1 MEIQEILI
9 IKNAHE
15 SYGISTDD
23 INQISR
29 VPSLMP
35 LPLRPSSV
43 RGLCS
48 VGGNVVS
55 MVDLNLLLG
64 VGEVDLEASASRIIS
79 LNGKMS
85 SNTLLVSDVYNTV
98 EIDQNNIDYID
109 DGNDS
114 VVAIYKYNDLL
125 VQVCSL
131 DKLFTK
137 INKVQIQAKEIHS
150 GKQKEEVEAEED
162 SSRFLIFSMSEEK
175 YALEIDYLQEIIL
188 AEGPFTEIAGSDE
201 TVLGLIT
208 LRDELLMVIDLRI
221 YYGFKPKSSEANRI
235 LIVSYEGKKIGLC
248 IDSIIDINNFYKKDI
263 EYMSENFD
271 KSKVAGVIHAKD
283 SLISFFDHHVI
294 QNILKENES
303 FIENT
308 NNNSEDIKENIEE
321 LQSTKEVI
329 IFKLSSKEY
338 AFNVDIV
345 DEIIDMV
352 PSTSIAFT
360 DESLDGIINI
370 RGQIVSIVSLF
381 KKLKVQTTINEDS
394 KIIVCDINENKIGFV
409 VDSVSDILSIK
420 EEDIVVDEENYFD
433 SVLHLDDGKRLV
445 LSLDMKKVIAKK
457 VIDHV

>member
-131 DKLFTK
+131 DKLFT
-137 INKVQIQAKEIHS
+137 NLSTNEI
-150 GKQKEEVEAEED
+150 GNWQ
-162 SSRFLIFSMSEEK
+162 
-175 YALEIDYLQEIIL
+175 
-188 AEGPFTEIAGSDE
+188 G
-201 TVLGLIT
+201 
-208 LRDELLMVIDLRI
+208 
-221 YYGFKPKSSEANRI
+221 
-235 LIVSYEGKKIGLC
+235 
-248 IDSIIDINNFYKKDI
+248 
-263 EYMSENFD
+263 
-271 KSKVAGVIHAKD
+271 
-283 SLISFFDHHVI
+283 
-294 QNILKENES
+294 
-303 FIENT
+303 
-308 NNNSEDIKENIEE
+308 
-321 LQSTKEVI
+321 
-329 IFKLSSKEY
+329 
-338 AFNVDIV
+338 
-345 DEIIDMV
+345 
-352 PSTSIAFT
+352 
-360 DESLDGIINI
+360 
-370 RGQIVSIVSLF
+370 
-381 KKLKVQTTINEDS
+381 
-394 KIIVCDINENKIGFV
+394 
-409 VDSVSDILSIK
+409 
-420 EEDIVVDEENYFD
+420 
-433 SVLHLDDGKRLV
+433 
-445 LSLDMKKVIAKK
+445 
-457 VIDHV
+457 